1 MTKVSTITPCYN
13 MSKYMKGFLDNLSTQ
28 THKDLEIVLDHNDPS
43 DEEVKLVEEY
53 NEQYDNILHIK
64 VEGVDPIGTSMNRC
78 IEYATGDYLCIWNV
92 DDLRTPDSIEVM
104 AKALDENPDVDFVYG
119 NYIIVPKFGST
130 EGQYVDETG
139 EKMNYNRYDL
149 GPYFMFRKSLLEKS
163 GVFDEQLVQGADYDL
178 ALRLA
183 FNAKGLHLPI
193 NLGYYLNEGLGQSTK
208 PDSKQP
214 IERTVIELRYNI
226 RVLEP
231 HLVPYTRTYD
241 VGNIIVDEE
250 KFQFLILDESHNTE
264 KIISDTQSS
273 PYIKWND
280 ESLADLIRNDNV
292 YNVFIFNK
300 DGNHGYFSLLHNL
313 TSNIE
318 GTIVELG
325 NREGL
330 GILSIYDALSEKVN
344 YIHLIL

>member
-119 NYIIVPKFGST
+119 NYIIVPNFGGT
-130 EGQYVDETG
+130 QGQYVDETG
-139 EKMNYNRYDL
+139 REDELTTGMIL
-149 GPYFMFRKSLLEKS
+149 GPYFMFRKSILEKS

-183 FNAKGLHLPI
+183 MNGKGLHLPI

-208 PDSKQP
+208 PNSKQP
-214 IERTVIELRYNI
+214 IERTVIELRYNV

-231 HLVPYTRTYD
+231 QLVPYTRSYD
-241 VGNIIVDEE
+241 VDNIIVDEE
-250 KFQFLILDESHNTE
+250 KIPVKN
-264 KIISDTQSS
+264 
-273 PYIKWND
+273 
-280 ESLADLIRNDNV
+280 
-292 YNVFIFNK
+292 FI
-300 DGNHGYFSLLHNL
+300 
-313 TSNIE
+313 
-318 GTIVELG
+318 
-325 NREGL
+325 
-330 GILSIYDALSEKVN
+330 
-344 YIHLIL
+344 

>member
-64 VEGVDPIGTSMNRC
+64 VEGVDPIGISMNRC

-104 AKALDENPDVDFVYG
+104 AKALDDNPDVDFVYG
-119 NYIIVPKFGST
+119 NYTIVPNFGGT
-130 EGQYVDETG
+130 QGQYVDETG
-139 EKMNYNRYDL
+139 REDELTTGMIL
-149 GPYFMFRKSLLEKS
+149 GPYFMFRKSILEKS

-183 FNAKGLHLPI
+183 FNGKGLHLPI

-208 PDSKQP
+208 PNSKQP
-214 IERTVIELRYNI
+214 IERTVIELRYRIN
-226 RVLEP
+226 VLEP
-231 HLVPYTRTYD
+231 QLVPYTREYD
-241 VGNIIVDEE
+241 VNNIIVDEE
-250 KFQFLILDESHNTE
+250 K
-264 KIISDTQSS
+264 ISVST
-273 PYIKWND
+273 Y
-280 ESLADLIRNDNV
+280 L
-292 YNVFIFNK
+292 
-300 DGNHGYFSLLHNL
+300 
-313 TSNIE
+313 
-318 GTIVELG
+318 
-325 NREGL
+325 
-330 GILSIYDALSEKVN
+330 
-344 YIHLIL
+344 

>member
-28 THKDLEIVLDHNDPS
+28 THKNLEIVLDHNDPS
-43 DEEVKLVEEY
+43 DEEVKLVEDY

-119 NYIIVPKFGST
+119 NYTIVPNFGGT
-130 EGQYVDETG
+130 QGQYVDETG
-139 EKMNYNRYDL
+139 REDELTTGMIL
-149 GPYFMFRKSLLEKS
+149 GPYFMFRKSILDKS

-183 FNAKGLHLPI
+183 FNGKGLHLPV

-214 IERTVIELRYNI
+214 VERTVIELRYDI

-231 HLVPYTRTYD
+231 QLVPYTRTYD
-241 VGNIIVDEE
+241 IENIIVDEE
-250 KFQFLILDESHNTE
+250 KIPVS
-264 KIISDTQSS
+264 
-273 PYIKWND
+273 
-280 ESLADLIRNDNV
+280 
-292 YNVFIFNK
+292 
-300 DGNHGYFSLLHNL
+300 NL
-313 TSNIE
+313 
-318 GTIVELG
+318 
-325 NREGL
+325 R
-330 GILSIYDALSEKVN
+330 
-344 YIHLIL
+344 

>member
-104 AKALDENPDVDFVYG
+104 AKALDDNPDVDFVYG
-119 NYIIVPKFGST
+119 NYTIVPNFGGT
-130 EGQYVDETG
+130 DGQYVDETG
-139 EKMNYNRYDL
+139 REDELTTGMIL
-149 GPYFMFRKSLLEKS
+149 GPFFMFRKSLIEKS
-163 GVFDEQLVQGADYDL
+163 GVFDEQLIQGADYDL

-183 FNAKGLHLPI
+183 FNGKGLHLPV

-208 PDSKQP
+208 PNSKQP
-214 IERTVIELRYNI
+214 IERTVIEMRYNI

-231 HLVPYTRTYD
+231 QLMSYTSEYD
-241 VGNIIVDEE
+241 IENIIVDEE
-250 KFQFLILDESHNTE
+250 KL
-264 KIISDTQSS
+264 
-273 PYIKWND
+273 P
-280 ESLADLIRNDNV
+280 V
-292 YNVFIFNK
+292 
-300 DGNHGYFSLLHNL
+300 
-313 TSNIE
+313 SNF
-318 GTIVELG
+318 
-325 NREGL
+325 
-330 GILSIYDALSEKVN
+330 K
-344 YIHLIL
+344 

>member
-119 NYIIVPKFGST
+119 NYVIVPKFGGI

-139 EKMNYNRYDL
+139 REDELTTGMIL
-149 GPYFMFRKSLLEKS
+149 GPYFMFRKSILEKS

-183 FNAKGLHLPI
+183 FNGKGLHLPI

-231 HLVPYTRTYD
+231 QLVPYTRSYD
-241 VGNIIVDEE
+241 VENIIVDEE
-250 KFQFLILDESHNTE
+250 KIPVS
-264 KIISDTQSS
+264 
-273 PYIKWND
+273 
-280 ESLADLIRNDNV
+280 
-292 YNVFIFNK
+292 
-300 DGNHGYFSLLHNL
+300 NL
-313 TSNIE
+313 
-318 GTIVELG
+318 
-325 NREGL
+325 
-330 GILSIYDALSEKVN
+330 K
-344 YIHLIL
+344 

>member
-43 DEEVKLVEEY
+43 DEEVKLVEDY

-92 DDLRTPDSIEVM
+92 DDLRTPDSIEMM

-130 EGQYVDETG
+130 EGQYVDESGREEELTTG
-139 EKMNYNRYDL
+139 MIL

-208 PDSKQP
+208 PNSKQP

-231 HLVPYTRTYD
+231 HLVPYTRSYD
-241 VGNIIVDEE
+241 VDNIIVDEE
-250 KFQFLILDESHNTE
+250 KIPVSTL
-264 KIISDTQSS
+264 K
-273 PYIKWND
+273 
-280 ESLADLIRNDNV
+280 
-292 YNVFIFNK
+292 
-300 DGNHGYFSLLHNL
+300 
-313 TSNIE
+313 
-318 GTIVELG
+318 
-325 NREGL
+325 
-330 GILSIYDALSEKVN
+330 
-344 YIHLIL
+344 

>member
-53 NEQYDNILHIK
+53 NEEYDNILHIK

-119 NYIIVPKFGST
+119 NYVIVPNFGGK

-139 EKMNYNRYDL
+139 REDELTSSMIL
-149 GPYFMFRKSLLEKS
+149 GPYFMFRKSILEKS

-183 FNAKGLHLPI
+183 FNGKGLHLPI

-208 PDSKQP
+208 PNSKQP

-231 HLVPYTRTYD
+231 HLVPETREYD
-241 VGNIIVDEE
+241 VMNIIVD
-250 KFQFLILDESHNTE
+250 DE
-264 KIISDTQSS
+264 KI
-273 PYIKWND
+273 P
-280 ESLADLIRNDNV
+280 V
-292 YNVFIFNK
+292 
-300 DGNHGYFSLLHNL
+300 
-313 TSNIE
+313 SNF
-318 GTIVELG
+318 
-325 NREGL
+325 R
-330 GILSIYDALSEKVN
+330 
-344 YIHLIL
+344 

>member
-43 DEEVKLVEEY
+43 AEEVKLVEEY

-119 NYIIVPKFGST
+119 NYVIVPNFGGT
-130 EGQYVDETG
+130 QGQYVDETG
-139 EKMNYNRYDL
+139 REDELTTGMIL

-208 PDSKQP
+208 PNSKQP
-214 IERTVIELRYNI
+214 IERTVIELRYRIN
-226 RVLEP
+226 VLEP
-231 HLVPYTRTYD
+231 HLVPYTREYD
-241 VGNIIVDEE
+241 VENIIVDEE
-250 KFQFLILDESHNTE
+250 KIPVSTL
-264 KIISDTQSS
+264 K
-273 PYIKWND
+273 
-280 ESLADLIRNDNV
+280 
-292 YNVFIFNK
+292 
-300 DGNHGYFSLLHNL
+300 
-313 TSNIE
+313 
-318 GTIVELG
+318 
-325 NREGL
+325 
-330 GILSIYDALSEKVN
+330 
-344 YIHLIL
+344 

>member
-104 AKALDENPDVDFVYG
+104 AKTLDENPDVDFVYG
-119 NYIIVPKFGST
+119 NYVIVPRFGGT

-139 EKMNYNRYDL
+139 REDELTTGMIL
-149 GPYFMFRKSLLEKS
+149 GPYFMFRKSILEKS
-163 GVFDEQLVQGADYDL
+163 GVFDEQLIQGADYDL

-183 FNAKGLHLPI
+183 FNGNGLHLPV

-208 PDSKQP
+208 PNSKQP
-214 IERTVIELRYNI
+214 IERTVIEMRYNI
-226 RVLEP
+226 RFLEP
-231 HLVPYTRTYD
+231 QLMPYTSEYD
-241 VGNIIVDEE
+241 VENIIVDEE
-250 KFQFLILDESHNTE
+250 KIPVS
-264 KIISDTQSS
+264 
-273 PYIKWND
+273 
-280 ESLADLIRNDNV
+280 
-292 YNVFIFNK
+292 
-300 DGNHGYFSLLHNL
+300 NL
-313 TSNIE
+313 
-318 GTIVELG
+318 
-325 NREGL
+325 
-330 GILSIYDALSEKVN
+330 K
-344 YIHLIL
+344 

>member
-53 NEQYDNILHIK
+53 NDQYDNILHIK

-104 AKALDENPDVDFVYG
+104 AKALDENPDIDFVYG
-119 NYIIVPKFGST
+119 NYVIVPNFGGT

-139 EKMNYNRYDL
+139 REDELTTGMIL
-149 GPYFMFRKSLLEKS
+149 GPYFMFRKSILEKS

-183 FNAKGLHLPI
+183 LNGKGLHLPI

-208 PDSKQP
+208 PNSKQP

-231 HLVPYTRTYD
+231 HLVPYTREYD
-241 VGNIIVDEE
+241 VMNIIVDEE
-250 KFQFLILDESHNTE
+250 KIPVT
-264 KIISDTQSS
+264 
-273 PYIKWND
+273 
-280 ESLADLIRNDNV
+280 
-292 YNVFIFNK
+292 
-300 DGNHGYFSLLHNL
+300 NL
-313 TSNIE
+313 
-318 GTIVELG
+318 
-325 NREGL
+325 R
-330 GILSIYDALSEKVN
+330 
-344 YIHLIL
+344 

>member
-92 DDLRTPDSIEVM
+92 DDLRTTESVEVM

-119 NYIIVPKFGST
+119 NYTIVPKFGST
-130 EGQYVDETG
+130 EGQYVDESGREEELTTG
-139 EKMNYNRYDL
+139 MIL

-208 PDSKQP
+208 PNSKQP

-231 HLVPYTRTYD
+231 HLVPYTRSYD

-250 KFQFLILDESHNTE
+250 KI
-264 KIISDTQSS
+264 
-273 PYIKWND
+273 P
-280 ESLADLIRNDNV
+280 V
-292 YNVFIFNK
+292 
-300 DGNHGYFSLLHNL
+300 
-313 TSNIE
+313 SNF
-318 GTIVELG
+318 
-325 NREGL
+325 R
-330 GILSIYDALSEKVN
+330 
-344 YIHLIL
+344 

>member
-43 DEEVKLVEEY
+43 EEEVKMVEEY
-53 NEQYDNILHIK
+53 NEQHDNILHIK
-64 VEGVDPIGTSMNRC
+64 VDGVDPIGTSMNRC

-139 EKMNYNRYDL
+139 REDELTTGMIL

-208 PDSKQP
+208 PNSKQP

-231 HLVPYTRTYD
+231 HLVPYTRSYD

-250 KFQFLILDESHNTE
+250 KI
-264 KIISDTQSS
+264 
-273 PYIKWND
+273 P
-280 ESLADLIRNDNV
+280 V
-292 YNVFIFNK
+292 
-300 DGNHGYFSLLHNL
+300 
-313 TSNIE
+313 SNF
-318 GTIVELG
+318 
-325 NREGL
+325 R
-330 GILSIYDALSEKVN
+330 
-344 YIHLIL
+344 

>member
-139 EKMNYNRYDL
+139 REGELTTGMIL
-149 GPYFMFRKSLLEKS
+149 GAYFMFRKSLLEKS
-163 GVFDEQLVQGADYDL
+163 GVFDEQLIQGADYDL

-183 FNAKGLHLPI
+183 FNAKGLHLPN

-208 PDSKQP
+208 PNSKQP

-231 HLVPYTRTYD
+231 HLVPYTRSYD

-250 KFQFLILDESHNTE
+250 KI
-264 KIISDTQSS
+264 
-273 PYIKWND
+273 P
-280 ESLADLIRNDNV
+280 V
-292 YNVFIFNK
+292 
-300 DGNHGYFSLLHNL
+300 
-313 TSNIE
+313 SNF
-318 GTIVELG
+318 
-325 NREGL
+325 R
-330 GILSIYDALSEKVN
+330 
-344 YIHLIL
+344 

>member
-13 MSKYMKGFLDNLSTQ
+13 MSKYMRGFLDNLSTQ

-43 DEEVKLVEEY
+43 DEEVKLVEDY

-104 AKALDENPDVDFVYG
+104 AKALDDNPDVDFVYG
-119 NYIIVPKFGST
+119 NYTIVPNFGGT
-130 EGQYVDETG
+130 QGQYVDETG
-139 EKMNYNRYDL
+139 REDELTTGMIL
-149 GPYFMFRKSLLEKS
+149 GPYFMFRKSILDKS

-183 FNAKGLHLPI
+183 FNGKGLHLPV

-214 IERTVIELRYNI
+214 VERTVIELRYDI

-231 HLVPYTRTYD
+231 QLVPYTKTYD
-241 VGNIIVDEE
+241 IENIIVDEE
-250 KFQFLILDESHNTE
+250 KIPVS
-264 KIISDTQSS
+264 
-273 PYIKWND
+273 
-280 ESLADLIRNDNV
+280 
-292 YNVFIFNK
+292 
-300 DGNHGYFSLLHNL
+300 NL
-313 TSNIE
+313 
-318 GTIVELG
+318 
-325 NREGL
+325 R
-330 GILSIYDALSEKVN
+330 
-344 YIHLIL
+344 

>member
-13 MSKYMKGFLDNLSTQ
+13 MSKYMKGFLENLSTQ

-53 NEQYDNILHIK
+53 NEEYDNILHIK

-92 DDLRTPDSIEVM
+92 DDLRT
-104 AKALDENPDVDFVYG
+104 YT
-119 NYIIVPKFGST
+119 IVPNFGGT
-130 EGQYVDETG
+130 EGQYVDESGREEELTTG
-139 EKMNYNRYDL
+139 MIL

-208 PDSKQP
+208 PNSKQP

-231 HLVPYTRTYD
+231 HLVPYTRSYD

-250 KFQFLILDESHNTE
+250 KI
-264 KIISDTQSS
+264 
-273 PYIKWND
+273 P
-280 ESLADLIRNDNV
+280 V
-292 YNVFIFNK
+292 
-300 DGNHGYFSLLHNL
+300 
-313 TSNIE
+313 SNF
-318 GTIVELG
+318 
-325 NREGL
+325 R
-330 GILSIYDALSEKVN
+330 
-344 YIHLIL
+344 

>member
-119 NYIIVPKFGST
+119 NYVIVPRFGGT

-139 EKMNYNRYDL
+139 REDELTTGMIL
-149 GPYFMFRKSLLEKS
+149 GPYFMFRKSILEKS
-163 GVFDEQLVQGADYDL
+163 GVFDEQLIQGADYDL

-183 FNAKGLHLPI
+183 LNGKGLHLPI

-208 PDSKQP
+208 PNSKQP

-231 HLVPYTRTYD
+231 HLVPYTREYD
-241 VGNIIVDEE
+241 VENIIVDEE
-250 KFQFLILDESHNTE
+250 KIPVS
-264 KIISDTQSS
+264 
-273 PYIKWND
+273 
-280 ESLADLIRNDNV
+280 
-292 YNVFIFNK
+292 
-300 DGNHGYFSLLHNL
+300 NL
-313 TSNIE
+313 
-318 GTIVELG
+318 
-325 NREGL
+325 
-330 GILSIYDALSEKVN
+330 K
-344 YIHLIL
+344 

>member
-1 MTKVSTITPCYN
+1 
-13 MSKYMKGFLDNLSTQ
+13 MKGFLDNLSTQ

-119 NYIIVPKFGST
+119 NYVIVPKFGGT

-139 EKMNYNRYDL
+139 REDELTTGMIL
-149 GPYFMFRKSLLEKS
+149 GPYFMFRKSILEKS
-163 GVFDEQLVQGADYDL
+163 GIFDEQLVQGADYDL

-183 FNAKGLHLPI
+183 MNGKGLHLPI

-208 PDSKQP
+208 PNSKQP

-231 HLVPYTRTYD
+231 HLVPYTRSYD
-241 VGNIIVDEE
+241 VDNIIVDEE
-250 KFQFLILDESHNTE
+250 KIPVSTLKLIIQF
-264 KIISDTQSS
+264 
-273 PYIKWND
+273 
-280 ESLADLIRNDNV
+280 
-292 YNVFIFNK
+292 
-300 DGNHGYFSLLHNL
+300 
-313 TSNIE
+313 
-318 GTIVELG
+318 
-325 NREGL
+325 
-330 GILSIYDALSEKVN
+330 
-344 YIHLIL
+344 

>member
-53 NEQYDNILHIK
+53 NEEYDNILHIK

-119 NYIIVPKFGST
+119 NYVIVPRFGGT

-139 EKMNYNRYDL
+139 REDELTTGMIL
-149 GPYFMFRKSLLEKS
+149 GPYFMFRKSILEKS
-163 GVFDEQLVQGADYDL
+163 GVFDEQLIQGADYDL

-183 FNAKGLHLPI
+183 FNGKGLHLPV

-208 PDSKQP
+208 PNSKQP
-214 IERTVIELRYNI
+214 IERTVIEMRYNI
-226 RVLEP
+226 RILEP
-231 HLVPYTRTYD
+231 QLMPYTREYD
-241 VGNIIVDEE
+241 VENIIVDEE
-250 KFQFLILDESHNTE
+250 KIPVS
-264 KIISDTQSS
+264 
-273 PYIKWND
+273 
-280 ESLADLIRNDNV
+280 
-292 YNVFIFNK
+292 
-300 DGNHGYFSLLHNL
+300 NL
-313 TSNIE
+313 
-318 GTIVELG
+318 
-325 NREGL
+325 
-330 GILSIYDALSEKVN
+330 K
-344 YIHLIL
+344 

>member
-13 MSKYMKGFLDNLSTQ
+13 MSKYMRGFLDNLSTQ

-119 NYIIVPKFGST
+119 NYVIVPKFGST

-139 EKMNYNRYDL
+139 REGELTTGMIL

-163 GVFDEQLVQGADYDL
+163 GVFDEQLIQGADYDL

-231 HLVPYTRTYD
+231 HLVPYTRSYD

-250 KFQFLILDESHNTE
+250 KI
-264 KIISDTQSS
+264 
-273 PYIKWND
+273 P
-280 ESLADLIRNDNV
+280 V
-292 YNVFIFNK
+292 
-300 DGNHGYFSLLHNL
+300 
-313 TSNIE
+313 SNF
-318 GTIVELG
+318 
-325 NREGL
+325 R
-330 GILSIYDALSEKVN
+330 
-344 YIHLIL
+344 

>member
-43 DEEVKLVEEY
+43 DEEVKLVEDY

-119 NYIIVPKFGST
+119 NYTIVPNFGGT
-130 EGQYVDETG
+130 QGQYVDETG
-139 EKMNYNRYDL
+139 REDELTTGMIL
-149 GPYFMFRKSLLEKS
+149 GPYFMFRKSILDKS

-183 FNAKGLHLPI
+183 FNGKGLHLPV

-214 IERTVIELRYNI
+214 VERTVIELRYDI

-231 HLVPYTRTYD
+231 QLVPYTKTYD
-241 VGNIIVDEE
+241 IENIIVDEE
-250 KFQFLILDESHNTE
+250 KIPVS
-264 KIISDTQSS
+264 
-273 PYIKWND
+273 
-280 ESLADLIRNDNV
+280 
-292 YNVFIFNK
+292 
-300 DGNHGYFSLLHNL
+300 NL
-313 TSNIE
+313 
-318 GTIVELG
+318 
-325 NREGL
+325 R
-330 GILSIYDALSEKVN
+330 
-344 YIHLIL
+344 

>member
-119 NYIIVPKFGST
+119 NYIIVPNFGGT
-130 EGQYVDETG
+130 QGQYVDETG
-139 EKMNYNRYDL
+139 REDELTTGMIL
-149 GPYFMFRKSLLEKS
+149 GPYFMFRKSILEKS

-183 FNAKGLHLPI
+183 FNGKGLHLPI

-214 IERTVIELRYNI
+214 VERTVIELRYDI

-231 HLVPYTRTYD
+231 QLVPYTRTYD
-241 VGNIIVDEE
+241 IENIIVDEE
-250 KFQFLILDESHNTE
+250 KIPVS
-264 KIISDTQSS
+264 
-273 PYIKWND
+273 
-280 ESLADLIRNDNV
+280 
-292 YNVFIFNK
+292 
-300 DGNHGYFSLLHNL
+300 NL
-313 TSNIE
+313 
-318 GTIVELG
+318 
-325 NREGL
+325 R
-330 GILSIYDALSEKVN
+330 
-344 YIHLIL
+344 

>member
-43 DEEVKLVEEY
+43 EEEVKMVEEY

-119 NYIIVPKFGST
+119 NYIIVPKFGSV

-139 EKMNYNRYDL
+139 REDELTTGMIL

-208 PDSKQP
+208 PNSKQP

-231 HLVPYTRTYD
+231 HLVPYTRSYD

-250 KFQFLILDESHNTE
+250 KI
-264 KIISDTQSS
+264 
-273 PYIKWND
+273 P
-280 ESLADLIRNDNV
+280 V
-292 YNVFIFNK
+292 
-300 DGNHGYFSLLHNL
+300 
-313 TSNIE
+313 SNF
-318 GTIVELG
+318 
-325 NREGL
+325 R
-330 GILSIYDALSEKVN
+330 
-344 YIHLIL
+344 

>member
-53 NEQYDNILHIK
+53 NEEYDNILHIK

-119 NYIIVPKFGST
+119 NYVIVPRFGGT

-139 EKMNYNRYDL
+139 REDELTTGMIL
-149 GPYFMFRKSLLEKS
+149 GPYFMFRKSILEKS

-183 FNAKGLHLPI
+183 LNGKGLHLPI

-208 PDSKQP
+208 PNSKQP

-231 HLVPYTRTYD
+231 HLVPYTREYD
-241 VGNIIVDEE
+241 VENIIVDEE
-250 KFQFLILDESHNTE
+250 KIAVS
-264 KIISDTQSS
+264 
-273 PYIKWND
+273 
-280 ESLADLIRNDNV
+280 
-292 YNVFIFNK
+292 
-300 DGNHGYFSLLHNL
+300 NL
-313 TSNIE
+313 
-318 GTIVELG
+318 
-325 NREGL
+325 
-330 GILSIYDALSEKVN
+330 K
-344 YIHLIL
+344 